1 MLFALKSSKY
11 IIKHAIGA
19 LVAPENTP
27 TSPKA
32 AQNANG
38 KPSMCDKVAPSVAPI
53 TNKGVTSPPWY
64 PAPKHNAV
72 NISLII
78 NAKMGT
84 FP

>member
-53 TNKGVTSPPWY
+53 TNKGVTSPP
-64 PAPKHNAV
+64 
-72 NISLII
+72 
-78 NAKMGT
+78 
-84 FP
+84 

>member
-32 AQNANG
+32 AQNANNIVFAMLVCIISFFISG
-38 KPSMCDKVAPSVAPI
+38 H
-53 TNKGVTSPPWY
+53 KGIYKAQLW
-64 PAPKHNAV
+64 NE
-72 NISLII
+72 
-78 NAKMGT
+78 
-84 FP
+84 